1 MRIDD
6 LHVLPKVR
14 DSGSFLYLERGH
26 LEQDERSVA
35 FVNERGRVPIPVASV
50 SLLMLGPGTSVTH
63 RAIVNAT
70 ECGCSIV
77 WAGEEGVR
85 LYAGGLGDTRSA
97 RRLIRQAELVAD
109 PARRLAVVRRMYEL
123 RFDDPLPANMTL
135 RQIRGREG
143 ARVRDCYR
151 AWGRDTGVVWRGR
164 NYARDDWGQ
173 GDAINRAMSA
183 ANSCLYGVC
192 HAAIVSAGYSPGL
205 GFVHSG
211 KALSFVYD
219 VADLYKT
226 ETAVPA
232 AFLAVQSGV
241 VDVERTA
248 RHHLRDQFHT
258 TRLLSRIVSDLAELL
273 DLGPDEE
280 GELSIG
286 TPDLD
291 ADLARPGALWDPTG
305 GVTGGR
311 NYSDDDGLRDGI
323 DGPLA

>member
-6 LHVLPKVR
+6 LHVLPQVR
-14 DSGSFLYLERGH
+14 DSASFLYLERGH

-35 FVNERGRVPIPVASV
+35 FVNERGRVPIPVANV
-50 SLLMLGPGTSVTH
+50 SLLLLGPGTSVTH
-63 RAIVNAT
+63 QAIVNAT
-70 ECGCSIV
+70 ECGCSIA

-109 PARRLAVVRRMYEL
+109 PSKRLAVVRRMYEL
-123 RFDDPLPANMTL
+123 RFEEPLPPDMTL
-135 RQIRGREG
+135 RQVRGREG

-151 AWGRDTGVVWRGR
+151 AWSRDTGVPWRGR
-164 NYARDDWGQ
+164 NYARDDWSR
-173 GDAINRAMSA
+173 GDSINRAMSA

-219 VADLYKT
+219 VGDLYKT

-241 VDVERTA
+241 VDVERAA

-258 TRLLSRIVSDLAELL
+258 TRLLGRIVGDLAAVL
-273 DLGPDEE
+273 DLGPDDHV
-280 GELSIG
+280 ELPIDEA
-286 TPDLD
+286 DLD
-291 ADLARPGALWDPTG
+291 ADLAQPGALWDPAG
-305 GVTGGR
+305 AVSGGR
-311 NYSDDDGLRDGI
+311 NYADPDGAESWR
-323 DGPLA
+323 

>member
-14 DSGSFLYLERGH
+14 DSASFLYLERGH

-35 FVNERGRVPIPVASV
+35 FVNERGRVPIPVANV
-50 SLLMLGPGTSVTH
+50 SLLLLGPGTSVTH

-70 ECGCSIV
+70 ECGCSIA

-109 PARRLAVVRRMYEL
+109 PSKRLAVVRRMYEL
-123 RFDDPLPANMTL
+123 RFEEPLPPDMSL

-151 AWGRDTGVVWRGR
+151 AWSRDTGVPWRGR
-164 NYARDDWGQ
+164 NYARDDWSR

-219 VADLYKT
+219 VGDLYKT

-241 VDVERTA
+241 VDVERAA

-258 TRLLSRIVSDLAELL
+258 TRLLGRIVGDLAAVL
-273 DLGPDEE
+273 DLGSDDDVELPIDEA
-280 GELSIG
+280 
-286 TPDLD
+286 DLD
-291 ADLARPGALWDPTG
+291 ADLAQPGALWDPAG
-305 GVTGGR
+305 AVSGGR
-311 NYSDDDGLRDGI
+311 NYADPDGAESWR
-323 DGPLA
+323 